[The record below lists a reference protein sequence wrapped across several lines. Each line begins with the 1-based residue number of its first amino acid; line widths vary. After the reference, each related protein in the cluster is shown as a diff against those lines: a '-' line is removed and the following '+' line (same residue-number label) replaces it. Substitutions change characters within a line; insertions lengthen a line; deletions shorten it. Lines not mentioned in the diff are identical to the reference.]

1 MNHISDM
8 SELEAMPA
16 TPIDGPLRYAL
27 NLADHM
33 TPAPAAAREALC
45 ILRAALADSLG
56 IDVPTLM
63 TLASTTETGCFADV
77 VQE

>member
-1 MNHISDM
+1 MSDV
-8 SELEAMPA
+8 SELEAVLE

-33 TPAPAAAREALC
+33 TPTPAAAREALC

-63 TLASTTETGCFADV
+63 ALASTSETGCFADV
-77 VQE
+77 TQE